1 MAPSAACT
9 IKVHA
14 TQLQLKRE
22 HCNPVSVI
30 MNVTVTGKIKRKRD
44 MQRKRVR
51 KKKGEIETYKER
63 KRSYE
68 WEKREENPK

>member
-51 KKKGEIETYKER
+51 KKR
-63 KRSYE
+63 
-68 WEKREENPK
+68 EK